1 MFNEYPFRFVSEI
14 KPERNSS
21 GLVIEEFPQSRYR
34 NVKDLPLNQHGQ
46 GPFCCFK
53 LEKKFSE
60 SGIYALMINAT
71 PVYIGMCNNLH
82 ERFGSRGYG
91 KIHPRNCFKGG
102 QSTNC
107 HINNKILT
115 AVKSKMEIELWFYPI
130 SNTDERKRLE
140 EKLIN
145 FLKPAWNIQLV

>member
-1 MFNEYPFRFVSEI
+1 MFNEYPFRFIAQI

-21 GLVIEEFPQSRYR
+21 GLVIEEFPQSKYK
-34 NVKDLPLNQHGQ
+34 NVKNLPLNRHGQ
-46 GPFCCFK
+46 GPFCYFK
-53 LEKKFSE
+53 LKEKIYE
-60 SGIYALMINAT
+60 SGIYALIINAT
-71 PVYIGMCNNLH
+71 PVYIGICNNLH

-115 AVKSKMEIELWFYPI
+115 AIKTEMEIELWFLPV
-130 SNTDERKRLE
+130 NDLAERKHLE
-140 EKLIN
+140 EKLIR